1 MTLKQRRFLEAVP
14 KGEQQVLVGLCCC
27 PSPTGSTYGSLRL
40 HPELKDFKLRTMH
53 NHLTVTSNEDGI
65 TWNPGSSNSKDLARD
80 FHKDTTG
87 NMTKYV
93 AGTVIS
99 KCKREVLPESPRYG
113 VIQKSVCEGVP

>member
-27 PSPTGSTYGSLRL
+27 PSPTGSNYGSLRL

-87 NMTKYV
+87 NMT
-93 AGTVIS
+93 TVWLGLLS
-99 KCKREVLPESPRYG
+99 LNARGRYSLSPLDM
-113 VIQKSVCEGVP
+113 E